1 MSIKE
6 QLAAAKARLAE
17 LEQPVADGDAEAI
30 EQAEAALAEVAE
42 LEEKL
47 AEAERKDSVL
57 AALKATA
64 PTTADNSKEKP
75 MHTLGEYALKHL
87 DLTAIRS
94 GAAKTAGTEYG
105 FKAYT
110 DPQVSQTV
118 QTYSTDVA
126 DQGLRDLAVRN
137 AFGAEQISGN
147 AITFFTLG
155 AKEDNS
161 APSPKGVNEAAAKPQ
176 FHIVE
181 GTVTKALTK
190 VAGWFY
196 ETDELLE
203 DNPYLASAL
212 DNRGLYELDAAVED
226 NLLTTLAA
234 TSGIGAKTYTNGT
247 NVNPDVILDAIMAVK
262 EDTRFNADTIII
274 NPTDYAILRKLKT
287 ASGSNEYVGGG
298 FFYGPHGN
306 GQVTIQPGIWGL
318 NTIVTPN
325 VTAGTVLVGAFK
337 QGATVVTKAG
347 EGARIEIHRGDH
359 DDAIYNRVTVVVE
372 ERLALAVR
380 YPKAF
385 VKITEA
391 AA

>member
-1 MSIKE
+1 MTINE
-6 QLAAAKARLAE
+6 RLDAAKAALVEAKD
-17 LEQPVADGDAEAI
+17 ADDAEALTAAI
-30 EQAEAALAEVAE
+30 AEFKAATEAKEQADEA
-42 LEEKL
+42 
-47 AEAERKDSVL
+47 DSL
-57 AALKATA
+57 IKSLSNPKE
-64 PTTADNSKEKP
+64 EKP
-75 MHTLGEYALKHL
+75 MDSTIEAKTIGEYALKNL
-87 DLTAIRS
+87 DLTAIRN

-118 QTYSTDVA
+118 YTYSTDVA

-181 GTVTKALTK
+181 GTVTKALQK
-190 VAGWFY
+190 IAGWFY

-212 DNRGLYELDAAVED
+212 NNRGLYELDAAVED
-226 NLLTTLAA
+226 YLLTTLAA
-234 TSGIGAKTYTNGT
+234 TSGIGAKTYANGT
-247 NVNPDVILDAIMAVK
+247 SVNPDVILDAIMAVK

-298 FFYGPHGN
+298 FFYGPNGN
-306 GQVTIQPGIWGL
+306 PVTVQPGIWGL
-318 NTIVTPN
+318 ETIVTPN
-325 VTAGTVLVGAFK
+325 VTSGTVLVGAFK

-347 EGARIEIHRGDH
+347 EGARIEVHTGDH

-391 AA
+391 SL